1 MTERIKDLKGYVGQ
15 ALNQVCFGDEETY
28 PLAATMAR
36 YFHPDYRQSTDGTE
50 LDYAGVVDHMRLL
63 RQRVPSGRIDVLDAL
78 QDGDRVADRHL
89 VTAVKPDGG
98 EIETEVYLFGRLAA
112 DGRLVRVVETS
123 RMLRGSAADADLAS
137 AR

>member
-1 MTERIKDLKGYVGQ
+1 V
-15 ALNQVCFGDEETY
+15 A
-28 PLAATMAR
+28 
-36 YFHPDYRQSTDGTE
+36 
-50 LDYAGVVDHMRLL
+50 
-63 RQRVPSGRIDVLDAL
+63 SGRIGVLDAL
-78 QDGDRVADRHL
+78 QDGDQVASRHL

-123 RMLRGSAADADLAS
+123 RMVHGAAADADLAS